1 MPAAGM
7 KKYIVVAAPGASNQ
21 TKGMHTWKQKTP
33 GTKEDESTG
42 DQVYVEVGTEVFLT
56 PEAAQPLIDIGRL
69 RPAAEA

>member
-7 KKYIVVAAPGASNQ
+7 KKYIVMAAPGTNNPL
-21 TKGMHTWKQKTP
+21 KGMHTWKQKTP
-33 GTKEDESTG
+33 GTKEEEPTG

-69 RPAAEA
+69 RPVAEA